1 MATPARRIPRTGGRT
16 VRAGRRR
23 PFDLRAT
30 ALFFGLLAIV
40 VCVLGF
46 AARAA
51 ADALERRPAW
61 AVALCLVA
69 AATALALRRRRRRFS
84 ARRTAQQAAA
94 ALEEA
99 AMAALDELERET
111 PEGQA
116 RAAAAPPQ
124 PARTAVPTA
133 VVAPGPAAGGPVV
146 EDTVVIQDPA
156 VVDDT
161 VLVEDTVVLPDAPA
175 APPGAEAPVDYDAL
189 DADAFEQAVA
199 ALCRRDGCVDVEVV
213 GGAGDLGA
221 DVLAVAPDGRRVVVQ
236 CKRYCD
242 SNRVGSQDLQ
252 RFGGTCYTVHEAD
265 VAVVVTT
272 SDFTAPAAEYA
283 AQCGIVCVDGQALRA
298 WSDGTGPEPWRMPA
312 AAEEPRC

>member
-1 MATPARRIPRTGGRT
+1 MATPARRIPHTGGRT
-16 VRAGRRR
+16 GRRR

-46 AARAA
+46 TARAA

-61 AVALCLVA
+61 AVALCLVG
-69 AATALALRRRRRRFS
+69 AATALAVRRRRRFS
-84 ARRTAQQAAA
+84 ALRTAQQAAA
-94 ALEEA
+94 ALEQA
-99 AMAALDELERET
+99 TRTALDELEGET
-111 PEGQA
+111 AQGRA
-116 RAAAAPPQ
+116 RPAAAPPQ
-124 PARTAVPTA
+124 HAPGAGRTAAYAA
-133 VVAPGPAAGGPVV
+133 VPAAGAGGPGTQ
-146 EDTVVIQDPA
+146 DTVVLGDTVVVEESA
-156 VVDDT
+156 VV
-161 VLVEDTVVLPDAPA
+161 EETVVLPDAPA
-175 APPGAEAPVDYDAL
+175 GPPTTGAPVDYDAL
-189 DADAFEQAVA
+189 DADAFEEAVA
-199 ALCRRDGCVDVEVV
+199 ALCRRDGCVEVEVV

-272 SDFTAPAAEYA
+272 SEFTAPAAEYA
-283 AQCGIVCVDGQALRA
+283 AQCAIVCVDGQALRA